1 MGKRI
6 VVKFIKQMEKSL
18 EPHGD
23 TERKTSGE
31 STGNFFLSAEV
42 VHSAL
47 RIVWGAETHFK
58 EVGGTFS
65 SPSAHMFTWPSNSGH
80 TIDIFI

>member
-6 VVKFIKQMEKSL
+6 VVKFIKQMEKAL
-18 EPHGD
+18 EPYRD
-23 TERKTSGE
+23 TERKTSWE

-42 VHSAL
+42 VRSVL
-47 RIVWGAETHFK
+47 CIVWGAETHFK

-65 SPSAHMFTWPSNSGH
+65 TPQHTFTWPSNSGH